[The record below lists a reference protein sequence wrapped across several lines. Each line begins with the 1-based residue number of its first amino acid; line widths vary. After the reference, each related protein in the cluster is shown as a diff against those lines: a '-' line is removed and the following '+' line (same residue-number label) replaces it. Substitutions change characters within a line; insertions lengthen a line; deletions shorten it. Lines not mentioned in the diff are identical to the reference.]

1 MTAGKPR
8 SRLYDF
14 FANFFL
20 EPLRNLMKKCCHPA
34 CLHSAVA
41 RFTAVYEVPDVI
53 GIPSS
58 TDIPAAFG
66 VHDVADEAVDPAVVG
81 VLAAVAYVPP
91 VVVVSAIT
99 GVLTFAR
106 NSSVEG
112 VFIIAGIPVYLLL
125 LASLLLLAPLLLI

>member
-1 MTAGKPR
+1 
-8 SRLYDF
+8 
-14 FANFFL
+14 
-20 EPLRNLMKKCCHPA
+20 
-34 CLHSAVA
+34 
-41 RFTAVYEVPDVI
+41 
-53 GIPSS
+53 
-58 TDIPAAFG
+58 
-66 VHDVADEAVDPAVVG
+66 VADEAVDPAVVG